1 MLTTRTLTVWTALA
15 ALVSMVAM
23 SDQALAV
30 VTGVKDAVVNAY
42 VLSYIDRATWIT
54 GCF

>member
-1 MLTTRTLTVWTALA
+1 MLTQRTLIAWTALA
-15 ALVSMVAM
+15 ALVSTVAM

-30 VTGVKDAVVNAY
+30 VTGVKNAVVNAY
-42 VLSYIDRATWIT
+42 VLAYIDRATWIT